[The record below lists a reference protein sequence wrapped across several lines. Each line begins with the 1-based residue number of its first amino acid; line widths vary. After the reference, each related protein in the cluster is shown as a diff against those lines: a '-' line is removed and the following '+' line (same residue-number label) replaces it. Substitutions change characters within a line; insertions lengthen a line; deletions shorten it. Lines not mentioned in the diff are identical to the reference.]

1 MTPAASSPAFEFTSI
16 VALTPLCASETIC
29 PPAPEMRALIQTEY
43 PSYLLACTATV
54 PPLSDASVMIWSHVT
69 GLFMSMPVLS
79 TKDLRYQSTWVLD
92 QNGKTTSLPF
102 QVPAA
107 TAPLNDCC
115 WSRLCT
121 SCGIGARKP
130 ALDIS
135 AVKGGSR
142 LIRSMPESCAASRR
156 DSWTRC
162 WVASCGSTWVAILY
176 WSVLQFLATAS

>member
-1 MTPAASSPAFEFTSI
+1 
-16 VALTPLCASETIC
+16 
-29 PPAPEMRALIQTEY
+29 MRALIQTEY
-43 PSYLLACTATV
+43 PSYLLAWTPIW
-54 PPLSDASVMIWSHVT
+54 PPFLDAVVMIWSHVT
-69 GLFMSMPVLS
+69 GLFMSMPAFS

-92 QNGKTTSLPF
+92 QNGKTTSLSF

-115 WSRLCT
+115 FSWSCT

-135 AVKGGSR
+135 AVNGGSR

-156 DSWTRC
+156 ASWTRC

-176 WSVLQFLATAS
+176 WSVLQFFATAA

>member
-1 MTPAASSPAFEFTSI
+1 MFAFE
-16 VALTPLCASETIC
+16 TIS
-29 PPAPEMRALIQTEY
+29 PPAPEMSALIQTEY

-54 PPLSDASVMIWSHVT
+54 PPLSDASSMIWSQVT

-92 QNGKTTSLPF
+92 QNGNTTSWSS
-102 QVPAA
+102 QVAAA

-115 WSRLCT
+115 FSWLCT

-130 ALDIS
+130 AFANS
-135 AVKGGSR
+135 AVNGGSR

-156 DSWTRC
+156 ASWTRC
-162 WVASCGSTWVAILY
+162 WVESCGRTC
-176 WSVLQFLATAS
+176 VLIVY